1 VNGNPMRWS
10 QGSVTAGCVAALA
23 AASALLGAAQP
34 APHALDAATLRRSSF
49 TWTQAEREFGFAHW
63 DAVFSGRPVA
73 RGVTVRAL
81 PEGPPLAAFVSGTA
95 GAQALARFI
104 AEEKVSGLIVL
115 QNGAV
120 RLERYALG
128 HSPAGRW
135 TSQSVAKS
143 VTSTLLGAAVKDGV
157 IASLD
162 DPVTKYI
169 VAMRGSAYDEVT
181 VRQLLTMTSGV
192 RWNEDY
198 TDLAADSAAFY
209 AAPLEAG
216 VNATVS
222 YMRRLPRANA
232 PGTKWVYKTGETHL
246 LGVLIT
252 AATKRTLADYLSE
265 KIWRPYGMEQDAVW
279 MTDRT
284 HHELAGCCLQV
295 ALRDYAR
302 FGQLVLDQ
310 GRIDGR
316 SIVPEGWFAEATRA
330 HVTASAGRGYGFQWW
345 TLDPGTFAGIGIHG
359 QLLYLDP
366 KRRLVVAI
374 SSAWPEATSAE
385 RTKTRQAFLGS
396 IAAAVDGDRKLP

>member
-1 VNGNPMRWS
+1 M
-10 QGSVTAGCVAALA
+10 GSRA
-23 AASALLGAAQP
+23 P
-34 APHALDAATLRRSSF
+34 ANRLRRHWIPATLRRSSF

-73 RGVTVRAL
+73 RGAQVRAL
-81 PEGPPLAAFVSGTA
+81 PAGPPLAAFAPGTA
-95 GAQALARFI
+95 GAQALDRFI
-104 AEEKVSGLIVL
+104 VEEKVAGLIVL
-115 QNGAV
+115 RNGAV

-128 HSPAGRW
+128 HDAAGRW

-143 VTSTLLGAAVKDGV
+143 VTSTLVGAAVKDGF

-169 VAMRGSAYDEVT
+169 VAMRGSAYDDVT

-192 RWNEDY
+192 KWNEDY
-198 TDLAADSAAFY
+198 TDLGADSARFY
-209 AAPLEAG
+209 SAPLEPG
-216 VNATVS
+216 VDATVS
-222 YMRRLPRANA
+222 YMRKLPREAA

-246 LGVLIT
+246 LGALIT
-252 AATKRTLADYLSE
+252 AATKRTLADYLST
-265 KIWRPYGMEQDAVW
+265 KIWIPYGMEQSAVW
-279 MTDRT
+279 MTDRS
-284 HHELAGCCLQV
+284 HHELAGCCLQM

-302 FGQLVLDQ
+302 VGQLVLDQ

-330 HVTASAGRGYGFQWW
+330 HAPASAGRGYGFQWW

-374 SSAWPEATSAE
+374 NSAWPEATSAE
-385 RTKTRQAFLGS
+385 RSKTRQAFLAS
-396 IAAAVDGDRKLP
+396 IAVAVDGEGSTQ